1 MKVVQTFVIAAALLA
16 GCATPKD
23 LTEGTT
29 MLLEV
34 VHVLNRQEILTGQ
47 VTMPRADGKR
57 DPVFLGVNPLQE
69 IPPGQLR
76 MPLADGK
83 RDPVMIP
90 MYLGLLAR
98 GMQSGDMVDGSVVLG
113 RTQFFWDD
121 PETGSV
127 REAIRVLPVT
137 WGLEVS
143 TGNVVEAERGYQIAT
158 VIRVKY
164 RTLAEGGCFYA
175 TDDGTVSG
183 LTRDALRPA
192 GRDGAASLRCANL
205 TSEGWS
211 QVRRCNGIEWTRP
224 PQPGRTRSAVYGES
238 SVFDPLHRAI
248 VAPFLSCYALTP

>member
-1 MKVVQTFVIAAALLA
+1 
-16 GCATPKD
+16 
-23 LTEGTT
+23 

-34 VHVLNRQEILTGQ
+34 AHVLTRQEILTGE
-47 VTMPRADGKR
+47 VRMPPADGQR
-57 DPVFLGVNPLQE
+57 DAVYLGLNPVQE
-69 IPPGQLR
+69 IPRGQLR
-76 MPLADGK
+76 MPLADGQ

-113 RTQFFWDD
+113 RTQYFWGD

-137 WGLEVS
+137 RGLEVS
-143 TGNVVEAERGYQIAT
+143 PGNVVEAERGYQVAT

-205 TSEGWS
+205 ASEGWS
-211 QVRRCNGIEWTRP
+211 QVRRCNGIEWTKP
-224 PQPGRTRSAVYGES
+224 PQPGRTRAAFYGES
-238 SVFDPLHRAI
+238 RTLDPLNRAI
-248 VAPFLSCYALTP
+248 LAPFLSCYALTQ